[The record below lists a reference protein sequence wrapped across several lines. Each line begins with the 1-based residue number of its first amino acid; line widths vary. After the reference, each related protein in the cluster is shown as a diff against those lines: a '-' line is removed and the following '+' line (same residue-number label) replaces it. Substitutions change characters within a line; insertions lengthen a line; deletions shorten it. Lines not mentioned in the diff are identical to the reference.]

1 MASFPELG
9 VSPGQSKKQSK
20 PEGCSHNTSI
30 FIYMLFLYVN
40 GEGAIKNVKLKRGL
54 TCEVSAWIHHHSTF
68 KVVDT
73 DTYPEVEFWKARLS
87 KFS

>member
-1 MASFPELG
+1 
-9 VSPGQSKKQSK
+9 
-20 PEGCSHNTSI
+20 
-30 FIYMLFLYVN
+30 MLFLYVN
-40 GEGAIKNVKLKRGL
+40 GEGAIKNVELKRGL

-73 DTYPEVEFWKARLS
+73 YTYPEVESRKARLS

>member
-1 MASFPELG
+1 MRRPSTNISRVLCI
-9 VSPGQSKKQSK
+9 VL
-20 PEGCSHNTSI
+20 PEGFSHNTSI

-40 GEGAIKNVKLKRGL
+40 GEGAIKNVELKRGL
-54 TCEVSAWIHHHSTF
+54 TCEVSAWIHYHSTF